1 MYRCNECGNLFEEG
15 EQARWSE
22 SRGEFWGTPCS
33 EEMSG
38 CPLCKGAYEEIKPCK
53 LCGSYEHIASGEEYC
68 TDCKNDVLKRF
79 QTFVNSEFTEEEREL
94 LNVLY
99 EGEQI

>member
-1 MYRCNECGNLFEEG
+1 MYKCLDCGNLFEEG
-15 EQARWSE
+15 EAKRVSE
-22 SRGEFWGTPCS
+22 KMGEAFGSPAYQDYYVCPCCGGDF
-33 EEMSG
+33 EEV
-38 CPLCKGAYEEIKPCK
+38 EPCK

-94 LNVLY
+94 LNELY